1 MGEPG
6 GWESLG
12 VRGEPGGVRGEPGG
26 VRGEP
31 GGEGRAWGGE
41 GRASLVW
48 IYITGVY
55 FLLLSGTLSQFQ
67 VNLFHVTP
75 LHQQCTA
82 STTSL
87 NQIAPGMTFG
97 FCNL

>member
-1 MGEPG
+1 M
-6 GWESLG
+6 
-12 VRGEPGGVRGEPGG
+12 RGEPGGVRGEPGG
-26 VRGEP
+26 EGRAWGGEERAWR
-31 GGEGRAWGGE
+31 GEGRAWGGE